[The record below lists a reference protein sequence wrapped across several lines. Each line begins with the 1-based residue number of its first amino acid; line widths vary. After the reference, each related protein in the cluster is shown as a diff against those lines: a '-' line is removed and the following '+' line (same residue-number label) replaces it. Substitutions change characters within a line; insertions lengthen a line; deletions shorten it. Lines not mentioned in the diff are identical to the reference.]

1 MGIRESVTATV
12 NAPADAVFRTVTDI
26 GRLPEWNNGI
36 LEVVERPDPLQE
48 GSVWK
53 VKIRAMGQSWVSKS
67 TLVALDPTSRRFAYR
82 SQSDDDNPS
91 YADWEWQVEPDGE
104 GSRVTVSVDLNP
116 ITFWRKNLFIK
127 IRRPGLRKEMGES
140 LAALQSAVAP

>member
-36 LEVVERPDPLQE
+36 VEVVERPDPLQE

-67 TLVALDPTSRRFAYR
+67 TLAALDPTSRRFAYR

-116 ITFWRKNLFIK
+116 ITFWRKNLFVK